1 MADLATDAPTFPPLF
16 TGQALDGPQDPFE
29 KARAEALLGCDA
41 GLVVHNISASHLR
54 AAIVFAPEMPLRRAM
69 AVLIACGIGYQN
81 ALGALAPPE
90 VAVFLTWEG
99 GILVNGAGCGR
110 LRAAAETSD
119 PDAEPK
125 WIVVG
130 VEVPLNP
137 QAGTD
142 PGADPARTFLSEE
155 GCVEVAPERLLE
167 AWVRHTLVWIN
178 RLEEDGP
185 RALHAE
191 WRGLAKGVGEDVEL
205 TLRGEPHAGTFV
217 GVDEEFGMLL
227 REGEQTRVVPLW
239 QVLENGS
246 EA

>member
-1 MADLATDAPTFPPLF
+1 MADLAMDAPTFPPLF
-16 TGQALDGPQDPFE
+16 SGLALDGPQDPFE

-41 GLVVHNISASHLR
+41 GLVVHGITASHLR

-69 AVLIACGIGYQN
+69 AVLIACEIGYQN

-90 VAVFLTWEG
+90 VAVFLTWQG
-99 GILVNGAGCGR
+99 GILLNGAACGH
-110 LRAAAETSD
+110 LRVAAETDD
-119 PDAEPK
+119 PDAEPN

-130 VEVPLNP
+130 LEVPLKP

-191 WRGLAKGVGEDVEL
+191 WRGLAKGVGEEVDV
-205 TLRGEPHAGTFV
+205 TLHGERLSGTFV
-217 GVDEEFGMLL
+217 GVDENFGMLL
-227 REGEQTRVVPLW
+227 RDGSETRVVPLW